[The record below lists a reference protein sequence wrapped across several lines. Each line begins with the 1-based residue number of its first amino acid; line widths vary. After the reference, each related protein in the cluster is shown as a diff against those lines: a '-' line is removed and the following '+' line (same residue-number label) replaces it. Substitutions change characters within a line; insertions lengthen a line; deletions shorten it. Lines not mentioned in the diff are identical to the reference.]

1 MKKSTILALLAL
13 TLATC
18 SEGGTIP
25 SPLVRVDLSDKLPAK
40 VQRRLRAADTGFE
53 CHRKV
58 GLTSQGAS
66 QQFIVTWRVFEAE
79 TGVRYVTA
87 VGVETDGPFTGAR
100 APSGTAVVEDPRP
113 REGGGNAVRVRIQW
127 QATKGCS
134 SISARTVE
142 QLDSQDPSC
151 KPPKSG
157 VKIFREPQ
165 QE

>member
-1 MKKSTILALLAL
+1 MRNVVPILALLTL
-13 TLATC
+13 TTC
-18 SEGGTIP
+18 SDGGTIP
-25 SPLVRVDLSDKLPAK
+25 SPLVRVDLQDKLPAK

-58 GLTSQGAS
+58 GLTEQGAS

-79 TGVRYVTA
+79 TGVRYITA

-100 APSGTAVVEDPRP
+100 DPSGTAVVEDPRP
-113 REGGGNAVRVRIQW
+113 REGGGNAVRVHIQW

-134 SISARTVE
+134 AISARTVE
-142 QLDSQDPSC
+142 ALDSQDPSC
-151 KPPKSG
+151 KPPRSG
-157 VKIFREPQ
+157 VKIFQ